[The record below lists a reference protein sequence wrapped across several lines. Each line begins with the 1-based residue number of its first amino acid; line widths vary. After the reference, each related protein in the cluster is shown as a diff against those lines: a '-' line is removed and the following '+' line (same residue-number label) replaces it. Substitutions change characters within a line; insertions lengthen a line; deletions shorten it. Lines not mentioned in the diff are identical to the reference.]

1 MRRHVGVDGFTL
13 IEMLVV
19 LIIIIIVIAIA
30 SPTISRLISISGL
43 HSARETISA
52 AVDVARARAT
62 HAHAD
67 LGAGGG
73 VPGGTFSGS
82 AAYFPAPSDTDE
94 QEQIEILIND
104 QRAKN
109 NNGELRETNGNNAY
123 RRIEN
128 VEPMDLP
135 ERVLV
140 RGIGYDSGS
149 SEIRLIEPPFAVT
162 FNEHG
167 NHVVRGDSQFYLT
180 NSNGPITTVKGI
192 LLANRAIYER
202 EGSDDDWLREN
213 GRRMFFSTY
222 TGVEVRSSQP

>member
-1 MRRHVGVDGFTL
+1 M
-13 IEMLVV
+13 
-19 LIIIIIVIAIA
+19 
-30 SPTISRLISISGL
+30 
-43 HSARETISA
+43 
-52 AVDVARARAT
+52 
-62 HAHAD
+62 
-67 LGAGGG
+67 
-73 VPGGTFSGS
+73 PGGTFSGS

-104 QRAKN
+104 QRAN
-109 NNGELRETNGNNAY
+109 DGSYEMDGDNAY

-135 ERVLV
+135 ERVLL

-180 NSNGPITTVKGI
+180 NSNDPITTVKGI